1 MMSDERGGENMD
13 AARLGRG
20 VDCGALSAV
29 QQAEAS
35 WCHTKVTARQDAVIK
50 VNVVNN
56 RRYGHKFEGQRH
68 TGQLWRL
75 NTDGISH
82 R

>member
-29 QQAEAS
+29 QQAEAC
-35 WCHTKVTARQDAVIK
+35 WCHTKVTARQDAVI
-50 VNVVNN
+50 NE
-56 RRYGHKFEGQRH
+56 RRE
-68 TGQLWRL
+68 
-75 NTDGISH
+75 
-82 R
+82 